1 MNEHET
7 EQDLE
12 FLREKLALLGEP
24 ELPPA
29 LSAAALFRRMDEG
42 SLALPEEE
50 TPEETFLAAW
60 EGPDGE
66 EAPEEALPA
75 AGKAAGEDT
84 EAAAPP
90 AGKVIPWRK
99 ALRRGIPLAA
109 CLALVLLVY
118 QGREVGL
125 AKNFSGASPA
135 ASAAPSSAA
144 AVYDAEPESA
154 KENAPL
160 LRSYQSADAPVET
173 PEEGQ
178 DQSAATASGAPAP
191 APAPA
196 SAAQNSATEK
206 SAADAPADDANPDTN
221 GTTGS
226 DGQTSENPDVGGGEM
241 APTHP
246 DSGGLETEPMHPD
259 DEEPEGNPDLGWGD
273 PEEEAKADQRDQFI
287 EDQAMAVA
295 ARYAPKEGLTPK
307 WYGIYQS
314 WNESFDQAEVNFL
327 IHYYDQE
334 GQKVASYSFNF
345 ILTEGDDPLKPHLE
359 FVSCEEWSPS

>member
-50 TPEETFLAAW
+50 IPEETILAAW
-60 EGPDGE
+60 EGTAGEENPE
-66 EAPEEALPA
+66 EAPPA
-75 AGKAAGEDT
+75 GGDT

-99 ALRRGIPLAA
+99 VLRRGIPLAA

-144 AVYDAEPESA
+144 AAYDAEPESA
-154 KENAPL
+154 EENAPL
-160 LRSYQSADAPVET
+160 LRSYQSADAPAEAS
-173 PEEGQ
+173 EDGQ
-178 DQSAATASGAPAP
+178 DQSTATASGAPAP

-206 SAADAPADDANPDTN
+206 SAAEAPEDDA
-221 GTTGS
+221 
-226 DGQTSENPDVGGGEM
+226 NPDVGGGEM
-241 APTHP
+241 ASTHP
-246 DSGGLETEPMHPD
+246 DSGGPETDFNPDSGSPETDINPDIGWGEVDEEWERRTQSLQAQALETASQH
-259 DEEPEGNPDLGWGD
+259 
-273 PEEEAKADQRDQFI
+273 
-287 EDQAMAVA
+287 
-295 ARYAPKEGLTPK
+295 APREGLTPVFCGSSEDSDGK
-307 WYGIYQS
+307 EFEFFIVYC
-314 WNESFDQAEVNFL
+314 
-327 IHYYDQE
+327 DQE
-334 GQKVASYSFNF
+334 GREVASNQFCF
-345 ILTEGDDPLKPHLE
+345 ILADETDPANPRLE
-359 FVSCEEWSPS
+359 LVAIREWQQP

>member
-42 SLALPEEE
+42 SLTLPEEE
-50 TPEETFLAAW
+50 APVGASPAW
-60 EGPDGE
+60 EGTAGE

-75 AGKAAGEDT
+75 DGDT

-99 ALRRGIPLAA
+99 ALRRGVPLAA

-135 ASAAPSSAA
+135 APAAPSSAPA
-144 AVYDAEPESA
+144 AYDAAPESA
-154 KENAPL
+154 EENAPL
-160 LRSYQSADAPVET
+160 LRSYQSADAPAEVSEN
-173 PEEGQ
+173 GQ
-178 DQSAATASGAPAP
+178 DQNTLTASG

-196 SAAQNSATEK
+196 SAAQNAATEK
-206 SAADAPADDANPDTN
+206 SAAEAPADDA
-221 GTTGS
+221 
-226 DGQTSENPDVGGGEM
+226 NPDVGGGEM
-241 APTHP
+241 APVHP
-246 DSGGLETEPMHPD
+246 DSGEPEPD
-259 DEEPEGNPDLGWGD
+259 LNPDIGWGEVDEEWERRTQSIQAQAL
-273 PEEEAKADQRDQFI
+273 EAASRH
-287 EDQAMAVA
+287 
-295 ARYAPKEGLTPK
+295 APREGLTPVFCGSSEDSDGK
-307 WYGIYQS
+307 EFEFFIVYC
-314 WNESFDQAEVNFL
+314 
-327 IHYYDQE
+327 DQE
-334 GQKVASYSFNF
+334 GREVASNQFCF
-345 ILTEGDDPLKPHLE
+345 ILADETDPANPRLE
-359 FVSCEEWSPS
+359 LVAIREWQQP